1 MKRSLLVAA
10 VALGGLALTVGAA
23 NAGPNRAATDAAVA
37 ACKAQYAAGGMT
49 AAQLWQCSDKA
60 ELAYEKSH
68 DPADMDLYSAAATRN
83 EQIAALYDS
92 GQISKAQADSLYDAT
107 DAEVQK
113 TLKGRREAR
122 DSRPPSGCGK
132 YSDISG
138 QGNTTCY

>member
-1 MKRSLLVAA
+1 MKRYLVVAALALSGVLVAQ
-10 VALGGLALTVGAA
+10 AA
-23 NAGPNRAATDAAVA
+23 DAGPNRAATDAAVA

-49 AAQLWQCSDKA
+49 TVQLWQCSDKA
-60 ELAYEKSH
+60 ELAFEKSH
-68 DPADMDLYSAAATRN
+68 DPVDMDLYSAAATRN
-83 EQIAALYDS
+83 EQIAALFDA

-122 DSRPPSGCGK
+122 DNQRPSSCGK

-138 QGNTTCY
+138 QGNTNCY

>member
-1 MKRSLLVAA
+1 VKRHLLLTAA
-10 VALGGLALTVGAA
+10 TLSGLAFAFAA
-23 NAGPNRAATDAAVA
+23 KAGPSRDQTTAAVA
-37 ACKAQYAAGGMT
+37 ACRSQYAAGGMT

-68 DPADMDLYSAAATRN
+68 DPLNMDLYTAAATRN
-83 EQIAALYDS
+83 EQVAAMFDA
-92 GQISKAQADSLYDAT
+92 GQISKSQADGLYDAT

-113 TLKGRREAR
+113 TLKGRREALDNR
-122 DSRPPSGCGK
+122 RPSSCGK

>member
-1 MKRSLLVAA
+1 MNRHLLLTM
-10 VALGGLALTVGAA
+10 ALLSGLAFASAA
-23 NAGPNRAATDAAVA
+23 NAGPSRDQTVNAVSV
-37 ACKAQYAAGGMT
+37 CKSQYAAGGVT
-49 AAQLWQCSDKA
+49 AAQLWQCSNKA

-68 DPADMDLYSAAATRN
+68 DPLNMDLYRAAATRN
-83 EQIAALYDS
+83 EQVAAMFDA

-113 TLKGRREAR
+113 TLKGRREAL
-122 DSRPPSGCGK
+122 DNQRPSSCGK